1 MKKTLTKEE
10 KELLI
15 KDLLLRTQTDVLVK
29 VPGEEEPKELRK
41 RVRWMITFGRAK
53 SVEDCLTGL
62 TPYLRPFSDMTE
74 EESKE
79 FDGIS
84 SMPIG
89 AGFDTVEKRYDFY
102 NYIIADFGCCKE
114 IYIEDLAKILDWFI
128 LHHFDIYGLVE
139 KELAIKAEKGMYEKQ

>member
-29 VPGEEEPKELRK
+29 VPGEDEPKELRK

-62 TPYLRPFSDMTE
+62 IPYLRPYSDMTPE
-74 EESKE
+74 EVEELDKIGWRVDE
-79 FDGIS
+79 LADNEPWAHNG
-84 SMPIG
+84 SMWS
-89 AGFDTVEKRYDFY
+89 
-102 NYIIADFGCCKE
+102 
-114 IYIEDLAKILDWFI
+114 ILDGLQYLI
-128 LHHFDIYGLVE
+128 THHFDIYGLLE
-139 KELAIKAEKGMYEKQ
+139 KDLAIKAKEGMYERS

>member
-1 MKKTLTKEE
+1 MNITQMKKTLTKEE

-29 VPGEEEPKELRK
+29 VPGEDEPKELRK

-62 TPYLRPFSDMTE
+62 IPYLRPYSDMTPE
-74 EESKE
+74 EVEELDK
-79 FDGIS
+79 
-84 SMPIG
+84 IG
-89 AGFDTVEKRYDFY
+89 WRVDEL
-102 NYIIADFGCCKE
+102 ADNEPWAHNGS
-114 IYIEDLAKILDWFI
+114 IWSILDGLQYLI
-128 LHHFDIYGLVE
+128 THHFDIYGLLE